1 MYGQSKA
8 NGFPSSSINKHF
20 GNSISKKRYS
30 LNNSE
35 SWVNDMYT
43 GQFLKQIQYVHVP
56 FVLACLDGL
65 LGSPVPMELLARTR
79 NSYSTQGLRSIT
91 VAVSRVPRT
100 TSGTGRKHTVP
111 SSVSTH
117 ECVWL
122 CVLGVSQL
130 SISSMLSSRLTDMVV
145 TQHTSNTTRI
155 RI

>member
-1 MYGQSKA
+1 
-8 NGFPSSSINKHF
+8 
-20 GNSISKKRYS
+20 
-30 LNNSE
+30 
-35 SWVNDMYT
+35 MYT
-43 GQFLKQIQYVHVP
+43 GQFWKQIQYIHVP

-130 SISSMLSSRLTDMVV
+130 SISSMSVILKANRHGSYTAHF
-145 TQHTSNTTRI
+145 QYHTRTHKDLKKNAHKHI
-155 RI
+155 HWPLHCQFGDLCWIL